1 MFQFW
6 IERSVLA
13 LHPEGEFCYFGKRI
27 QVGFVVDFLARAL
40 IHHEIFRSILVSAC
54 TVEEQSLSAR
64 YIAWRQSVVPSIHG
78 ETHHIESRL
87 RSLKCNRVFAFFV
100 GRSRG
105 GAQLFGEKRHF
116 CPMLFQNL
124 LETLLYMVARI
135 GFLQFIGRNIRETI
149 ELHARFLHV
158 AELHREHHLCF
169 WVERASCLHLFAV
182 SPRHFKD
189 GVRLFV
195 DEILQLVC
203 VVHILLRVFL
213 CQCYRFRQLLRDIL
227 LITHHEMAL
236 PHSRLA
242 SFGEVTIAR
251 QHFFHRFQSGSL

>member
-1 MFQFW
+1 M
-6 IERSVLA
+6 
-13 LHPEGEFCYFGKRI
+13 
-27 QVGFVVDFLARAL
+27 
-40 IHHEIFRSILVSAC
+40 SAC

-64 YIAWRQSVVPSIHG
+64 HIAWRQSVVPSIHG
-78 ETHHIESRL
+78 EAHQIESRL

-158 AELHREHHLCF
+158 AELQREHHLCF
-169 WVERASCLHLFAV
+169 WVERTSCLHLFAA

-195 DEILQLVC
+195 DEILQLVR

-227 LITHHEMAL
+227 LITRHEMAL
-236 PHSRLA
+236 PHSHLA